1 MNKDRELREILE
13 NIKDKSAYSLQE
25 GYYKQINQAISQI
38 KALVM
43 ESLGEDN
50 ILDIV
55 FDTLYSDETDKCLEI
70 KDKLAD
76 SIDGVLGYSK
86 VSGAIAKSIIA
97 EMKEKWK

>member
-1 MNKDRELREILE
+1 MIDQKLREILE
-13 NIKDKSAYSLQE
+13 NIKDKSAYSFQE
-25 GYYKQINQAISQI
+25 GYYRQIEKAIPQI
-38 KALVM
+38 KALVV